1 MRLVLAI
8 AALAAILLALFGPA
22 QDAAPG
28 TPAGSASAA
37 APQWRRYAPAAS
49 LGLHAAVQ
57 RTSAEPHMPRQLHAV
72 ETAVRAARLHGA
84 GENEI
89 HRLRASQLPAAQ
101 VEALVAMENAEAHWR
116 RRVADLRER
125 CAAGGACQPGLTPEE
140 QGRLRSYQAPA
151 LRQ

>member
-8 AALAAILLALFGPA
+8 AALAAIVLALFGPT

-28 TPAGSASAA
+28 APADTASVAPP
-37 APQWRRYAPAAS
+37 APQR
-49 LGLHAAVQ
+49 LQAAVQ
-57 RTSAEPHMPRQLHAV
+57 RAGAEPSVPQQLHAV
-72 ETAVRAARLHGA
+72 EAAVRAARQQGA

-89 HRLRASQLPAAQ
+89 HRLRASRLPAAQ
-101 VEALVAMENAEAHWR
+101 VEALVAMENAEAHWL

-125 CAAGGACQPGLTPEE
+125 CAAGGACEPGLTPEE